1 MTWAGKTNYQH
12 INVISIRLG
21 RIWLLLL
28 WQQKHVYSK
37 TIIIIMCT
45 TSSDWLFPW
54 QGLNNDDRRCVSVC
68 ARHVFM
74 QLQVDTHTHTHT
86 HTQMHAKL
94 YKFQQSCSSQPRL
107 IFHTHPH
114 IFSFWKGELHDDFQ
128 QGRFECNKS
137 FYNESESLRLFALNA
152 KASFPDIDSE
162 TCSDGLLTIKCI
174 SIFTDI
180 KLL

>member
-68 ARHVFM
+68 ARHVFT

-86 HTQMHAKL
+86 HKCTLNCINFNKAVPHSLALFSIRTLIYSHFEKENFMTTFSRAVLNVTNHFIMKVNL
-94 YKFQQSCSSQPRL
+94 YAS
-107 IFHTHPH
+107 
-114 IFSFWKGELHDDFQ
+114 LH
-128 QGRFECNKS
+128 
-137 FYNESESLRLFALNA
+137 
-152 KASFPDIDSE
+152 
-162 TCSDGLLTIKCI
+162 
-174 SIFTDI
+174 
-180 KLL
+180 